1 MIFPFVDTVYSLLF
15 EQDFAQLSNPL
26 YLHTF
31 LFKVPLTPF
40 SLSML
45 NKTYYIS
52 KTFCE
57 EKN

>member
-1 MIFPFVDTVYSLLF
+1 
-15 EQDFAQLSNPL
+15 
-26 YLHTF
+26 
-31 LFKVPLTPF
+31 VPLTPF

-57 EKN
+57 EKNWFQYIPDF